1 MVKTWRGLKFVILS
15 FKEKSSEI
23 LSTQPG
29 NIKPASSVPAPSKL
43 HGIRTLLFT
52 LQISA
57 FLEEENLLGI
67 NEMTPKNNF
76 Y

>member
-1 MVKTWRGLKFVILS
+1 LS
-15 FKEKSSEI
+15 FFLLKKKVLKSQAHSQAP
-23 LSTQPG
+23 SNQP
-29 NIKPASSVPAPSKL
+29 SSVPAPLKL

-52 LQISA
+52 WQISA